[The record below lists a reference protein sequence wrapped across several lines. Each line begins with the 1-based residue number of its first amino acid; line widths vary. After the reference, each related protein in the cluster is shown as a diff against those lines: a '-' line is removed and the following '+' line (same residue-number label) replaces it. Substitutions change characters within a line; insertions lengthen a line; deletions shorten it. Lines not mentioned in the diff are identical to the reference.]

1 MARRYQSAD
10 VPDFSTYP
18 ASPEPVLDHAELP
31 PAKAASPE
39 LDEAARKIGGALGRA
54 VSTVRSK
61 ADKAG
66 ERLRETSEEVQ
77 EKVQQIRQRSAT
89 AGGREDL
96 RHQAKAKAQEL
107 GSEARVRLDQF
118 RGQARIY
125 IRENPFKVILAGGVV
140 GVLLG
145 AALRFSVGR
154 RS

>member
-1 MARRYQSAD
+1 
-10 VPDFSTYP
+10 
-18 ASPEPVLDHAELP
+18 
-31 PAKAASPE
+31 
-39 LDEAARKIGGALGRA
+39 
-54 VSTVRSK
+54 
-61 ADKAG
+61 
-66 ERLRETSEEVQ
+66 LRETSEEVQ

-96 RHQAKAKAQEL
+96 RHQAKAKAHEL